1 LLGHLF
7 TLSLFPARLIRGT
20 QLPGPFAEF
29 VAHEQLLFT
38 QAVASGDLRFDV
50 TPASMTM

>member
-1 LLGHLF
+1 LP
-7 TLSLFPARLIRGT
+7 LFPARLISGA

-38 QAVASGDLRFDV
+38 QATASGDLPDDG
-50 TPASMTM
+50 TPAGTTM